1 MLPYWG
7 SLCAP
12 GSAELRLFALNICF
26 SRRLCSSP
34 RWARAVPLLARC
46 IVGCPRLCLH
56 FLYLG
61 IFLTTNWSF
70 TPCFL
75 NFCTWGPRICSLA
88 QTARVKVWNVEC
100 SKAVVFPCRCASWGG
115 FCGDFADELRCGA
128 CKMRFYCSDICQREE
143 WKYHKAEC
151 RRVRWWLRWLLA
163 EWWKVM
169 VLILLMNEGVA
180 LLQLAIFPSFM
191 LMEVFLQL
199 GLTYHLVRK
208 IASCRRIVCRWIVAS
223 IQTRRAWHYT
233 VLTRSFPSLPPCNG
247 KAQKSRLR
255 LVWGSCEC
263 P

>member
-100 SKAVVFPCRCASWGG
+100 SKAVVFPCRCA
-115 FCGDFADELRCGA
+115 
-128 CKMRFYCSDICQREE
+128 K
-143 WKYHKAEC
+143 
-151 RRVRWWLRWLLA
+151 LRWLLWRLCGWTPLWCLQDA
-163 EWWKVM
+163 F
-169 VLILLMNEGVA
+169 LL
-180 LLQLAIFPSFM
+180 LR
-191 LMEVFLQL
+191 
-199 GLTYHLVRK
+199 HLP
-208 IASCRRIVCRWIVAS
+208 
-223 IQTRRAWHYT
+223 TRRVEVPQGWMSKSSMMTPMTPGRMMKSDGFDTFDEWRCCTSAACD
-233 VLTRSFPSLPPCNG
+233 FP
-247 KAQKSRLR
+247 
-255 LVWGSCEC
+255 
-263 P
+263 